1 MWKRKIAKIL
11 LISVLVLSV
20 VIISAP
26 TFRQKSNDERISLSF
41 FVAAQSQPNVTCLNY
56 HYGGNQF
63 NTTITAVYQ
72 NMENFEVH
80 GTVIGTLKTSQNS
93 QPLTK
98 TSDRITIGPN
108 GQYATVT
115 LTFVGVPNQMGYA
128 SFVKFTAEETVTASH
143 ATGGTTTG
151 STGSFNTR
159 NPTAVAEGGGFDYA
173 SLTLAISAV
182 IIVVLCSLGGV
193 VVLKKRGISE
203 QKVKRFTSYEFQDWV
218 LQRLHGHA
226 GSVLDSRKGID
237 GFTDNN
243 VPISIKQSDEVA
255 KLQVDVFMNNLMQ
268 AKVRSGVMVA
278 FGFSSE
284 ANAAVSRARMNRI
297 DIKLVTVK
305 ELIERKEIAII

>member
-1 MWKRKIAKIL
+1 MRTQKIANIM
-11 LISVLVLSV
+11 LISVLVFSAI
-20 VIISAP
+20 IISAP
-26 TFRQKSNDERISLSF
+26 AFLKNSNNERAPLSF

-72 NMENFEVH
+72 NEENFEVH
-80 GTVIGTLKTSQNS
+80 GTVTATLKTSQNA

-108 GQYATVT
+108 GQYATVI
-115 LTFVGVPNQMGYA
+115 LTFPGVPNQAGYA
-128 SFVKFTAEETVTASH
+128 SFVKFTAEETAP
-143 ATGGTTTG
+143 ATGGTTSG
-151 STGSFNTR
+151 STGGFSTKY
-159 NPTAVAEGGGFDYA
+159 PTTNNKGTSFDYA
-173 SLTLAISAV
+173 ALALPISAV
-182 IIVVLCSLGGV
+182 VIVVLCSVGGV
-193 VVLKKRGISE
+193 VVLKKRGVSE

-218 LQRLHGHA
+218 LQKLNGHA

-243 VPISIKQSDEVA
+243 VPISIKQSDDVA
-255 KLQVDVFMNNLMQ
+255 KLQVDIFMNNLMQ
-268 AKVRSGVMVA
+268 TKVRSGVMVA